1 MMAIARI
8 LEPEVMDDPAEAIAY
23 DAMDF
28 SDVNQDFANLV
39 TASYPHR
46 EARVLDLGT
55 GTARIP
61 ILLAQQCPQWHI
73 DGVDLAPSMLAVGQ
87 KNVAIAQ
94 LTQHITLHVAD
105 SKQLPWEDQSFDV
118 IMSNSLIHHLPD
130 PLPCFRE
137 MRRLLK
143 PNGVIIVRD
152 LFRPESVEII
162 EQIIAGVNHG
172 SFDTHQLKL
181 FRDSLFAAFT
191 VEEVQVMAQQA
202 GLSMAIVKQSSARHW
217 TLICTPGDYF

>member
-1 MMAIARI
+1 MAIVRI

-39 TASYPHR
+39 VQTYGGETAK
-46 EARVLDLGT
+46 VLDLGT

-61 ILLAQQCPQWHI
+61 IFVAQQRPQWQI
-73 DGVDLAPSMLAVGQ
+73 IATDLAPSMLAVGQ
-87 KNVAIAQ
+87 KNIEAANVTGQIQ
-94 LTQHITLHVAD
+94 LQLAD
-105 SKQLPWEDQSFDV
+105 SKQLPFGDRTFDV

-130 PLPCFRE
+130 PLPCFQE

-143 PNGVIIVRD
+143 PQGVIILRD
-152 LFRPESVEII
+152 LFRPTSVAKIDD
-162 EQIIAGVNHG
+162 IIAGVDDAD
-172 SFDTHQLKL
+172 FDPHQLKL

-191 VEEVQVMAQQA
+191 VEEIQA
-202 GLSMAIVKQSSARHW
+202 IADQTGLATAKVEQTSERHW
-217 TLICTPGDYF
+217 TLVFVD

>member
-1 MMAIARI
+1 MAIARI

-39 TASYPHR
+39 VATYPQATAQ
-46 EARVLDLGT
+46 VLDLGT

-61 ILLAQQCPQWHI
+61 IFVAQQRPQWQI
-73 DGVDLAPSMLAVGQ
+73 IATDLAPSMLAVGQ
-87 KNVAIAQ
+87 KNIEAAELTAQ
-94 LTQHITLHVAD
+94 IQLQLAD
-105 SKQLPWEDQSFDV
+105 SKQLPFGDRSFDV

-130 PLPCFRE
+130 PLPCFKE

-143 PNGVIIVRD
+143 PQGAIILRD
-152 LFRPESVEII
+152 LFRPTSTVKIDE
-162 EQIIAGVNHG
+162 IIAGVDDAD
-172 SFDTHQLKL
+172 FDEHQLKL

-191 VEEVQVMAQQA
+191 VEEIQAIAEQA
-202 GLSMAIVKQSSARHW
+202 GLNAAKVEQSSERHW
-217 TLICTPGDYF
+217 TLVFVD

>member
-1 MMAIARI
+1 MAISRI

-39 TASYPHR
+39 ASTYPKVT
-46 EARVLDLGT
+46 ARVLDLGT

-61 ILLAQQCPQWHI
+61 ILLAQQCPQWRI
-73 DGVDLAPSMLAVGQ
+73 DAVDLAPSMLAVGQ
-87 KNVAIAQ
+87 KNVAIANLIDQ
-94 LTQHITLHVAD
+94 ITLHLAD
-105 SKQLPWEDQSFDV
+105 SKQLPWDDQTFDV

-143 PNGVIIVRD
+143 PNGAIVVRD
-152 LFRPESVEII
+152 LFRPESVAIIDQII
-162 EQIIAGVNHG
+162 EGVNDAQ
-172 SFDTHQLKL
+172 FDTNQLKL

-191 VEEVQVMAQQA
+191 LEEVKTMAEQS
-202 GLSMAIVKQSSARHW
+202 GLSPAKIEQSSERHW
-217 TLICTPGDYF
+217 TLVFVSGS

>member
-1 MMAIARI
+1 MVRI

-39 TASYPHR
+39 VQTYGGETAK
-46 EARVLDLGT
+46 VLDLGT

-61 ILLAQQCPQWHI
+61 IFVAQQRPQWQI
-73 DGVDLAPSMLAVGQ
+73 IATDLAPSMLAVGQ
-87 KNVAIAQ
+87 KNIEAANVTGQIQ
-94 LTQHITLHVAD
+94 LQLAD
-105 SKQLPWEDQSFDV
+105 SKQLPFGDRTFDV

-130 PLPCFRE
+130 PLPCFQE

-143 PNGVIIVRD
+143 PQGVIILRD
-152 LFRPESVEII
+152 LFRPTSVAKIDD
-162 EQIIAGVNHG
+162 IIAGVDDAD
-172 SFDTHQLKL
+172 FDPHQLKL

-191 VEEVQVMAQQA
+191 VEEIQA
-202 GLSMAIVKQSSARHW
+202 IADQTGLATAKVEQTSERHW
-217 TLICTPGDYF
+217 TLVFVD

>member
-1 MMAIARI
+1 MAIERI

-39 TASYPHR
+39 VGTYPDSG
-46 EARVLDLGT
+46 ANVKILDLGT

-61 ILLAQQCPQWHI
+61 IFVAQQRPNWKI
-73 DGVDLAPSMLAVGQ
+73 IATDLAPSMLAVGQ
-87 KNVAIAQ
+87 KNVEAAGLQGQISLQ
-94 LTQHITLHVAD
+94 LAD
-105 SKQLPWEDQSFDV
+105 SKNLEFGDGTFDI

-143 PNGVIIVRD
+143 SNGAIVLRD
-152 LFRPESVEII
+152 LFRPNSVAEIDA
-162 EQIIAGVNHG
+162 IIAGVDDAD
-172 SFDTHQLKL
+172 FDAHQLKL

-191 VEEVQVMAQQA
+191 VAEIQAIAATVGLKNAQVT
-202 GLSMAIVKQSSARHW
+202 QSSERHW
-217 TLICTPGDYF
+217 TLVFRA

>member
-1 MMAIARI
+1 MAIARI

-39 TASYPHR
+39 VATCPHTTVK
-46 EARVLDLGT
+46 VLDLGT

-61 ILLAQQCPQWHI
+61 IFVAQQRPQWQI
-73 DGVDLAPSMLAVGQ
+73 IATDLAPSMLAVGQ
-87 KNVAIAQ
+87 KNIEAAKLTAQ
-94 LTQHITLHVAD
+94 IQLQLAD
-105 SKQLPWEDQSFDV
+105 SKQLSFGDRCFEV

-130 PLPCFRE
+130 PLPCFKE

-143 PNGVIIVRD
+143 PGGAIILRD
-152 LFRPESVEII
+152 LFRPTSTAKIDE
-162 EQIIAGVNHG
+162 IIAGVDDAD
-172 SFDTHQLKL
+172 FDEHQLKL

-191 VEEVQVMAQQA
+191 VEEIQAIAAQA
-202 GLSMAIVKQSSARHW
+202 GLSSAKVEQSSERHW
-217 TLICTPGDYF
+217 TLVFVD